1 MPPARKS
8 DVPRNKSAAA
18 PRRHEWWFRIAAL
31 LLALVVACALAEI
44 GLRLFDVRPER
55 YPIPRWLA
63 WDGTQYRE
71 ASKEEGLIKRPS
83 RFEDDGVRMGEYTPN
98 ARFKVVYGSNPTGY
112 FDAENGVPATV
123 NNLGL
128 RGPDV
133 AEEKPTGMRRILLLG
148 DSFTF
153 GVGVRDEDTFARRL
167 ESDLNRDAPSGEQF
181 EVINAGVQ
189 GYNTR
194 DEVLYLEREW
204 LKLDPDLVVIVFY
217 LNDAYEDRTF
227 LNMGEALGVYLEP
240 YGLGRYSYLVDLV
253 QHEIAA
259 RRSQSALEDYYLQH
273 YFQDAR
279 NFLPQPGEVGSD
291 WTASR
296 AALAHAAELLAKRDV
311 PLVLVIF
318 PELHQLDDSY
328 PFAKVHDLVRTSADE
343 LSIPVLDLF
352 DTFRGHRDR
361 DLWVHPTDHHPN
373 AEAHRLAAEAIREF
387 LDRQGLP

>member
-1 MPPARKS
+1 MPRAGKHDAS
-8 DVPRNKSAAA
+8 TNQVA
-18 PRRHEWWFRIAAL
+18 PRSRVRPVLFRLAAVL
-31 LLALVVACALAEI
+31 IALVAACVLAEI
-44 GLRLFDVRPER
+44 GLRLLNIRPER
-55 YPIPRWLA
+55 YALPRWLA

-71 ASKEEGLIKRPS
+71 EAKGEGLIKRLS
-83 RFEDDGVRMGEYTPN
+83 RYEDEGVRTGEYTPH
-98 ARFKVVYGSNPTGY
+98 ARFKTVYASNPTGY
-112 FDAENGVPATV
+112 FDADGSVSAEV

-133 AEEKPTGMRRILLLG
+133 VEEKPAGTRRILILG

-153 GVGVRDEDTFARRL
+153 GVGVREEDTFARRL
-167 ESDLNRDAPSGEQF
+167 ESDLNRDAPQGERI

-194 DEVLYLEREW
+194 DEVVYLEREW
-204 LKLDPDLVVIVFY
+204 LRLDPDLVIIVFY

-227 LNMGEALGVYLEP
+227 LNMGEALGVYLQP

-259 RRSQSALEDYYLQH
+259 RRSQQALDDYYLQH
-273 YFQDAR
+273 YFRDAK
-279 NFLPQPGEVGSD
+279 NFLPRPGETGSD

-296 AALAHAAELLAKRDV
+296 AALAHAAELLGQRGV

-318 PELHQLDDSY
+318 PELHQLDKRY
-328 PFAKVHDLVRTSADE
+328 PFAKVHELVRTSADE

-352 DTFRGHRDR
+352 GTYQGLRDR

-373 AEAHRLAAEAIREF
+373 AEAHRLAAEAIRGF
-387 LDRQGLP
+387 LAQKRLP